1 MDAVKVVLGDGAYMP
16 VRGHGADAGLDLR
29 VPYTISIAPGD
40 SALVDTGV
48 HMMIPVGYCGLLVS
62 KSGLYTLK
70 ACTTT
75 GLIDA
80 NFTGTIMVRIVNHG
94 ENEVLLKKGDK
105 ITQVVFLKCETPKL
119 ELDVVQKAGLR
130 GDNGYGSTGR

>member
-105 ITQVVFLKCETPKL
+105 ITQVVFLKCETPRL
-119 ELDVVQKAGLR
+119 ELDVVQNTGLR